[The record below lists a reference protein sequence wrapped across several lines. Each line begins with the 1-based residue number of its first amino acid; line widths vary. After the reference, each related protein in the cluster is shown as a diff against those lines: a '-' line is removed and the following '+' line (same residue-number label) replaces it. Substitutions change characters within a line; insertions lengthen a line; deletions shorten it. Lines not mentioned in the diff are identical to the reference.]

1 MGQEIDIREG
11 DLDEHVE
18 QARQWIASGMII
30 VAPLEHGYAFLV
42 DAFSHDAV
50 RAMHFLRGDE
60 LGVASQVMIADTN
73 VLGGITR
80 DIPEGACTLMDAFWP
95 GLISFTLLPHRGLS
109 WDLGDDKKLDE
120 VSVRIPSS
128 EFLLRLLKKTGP
140 LAVASAARVGQG
152 ATLDKTAIPALDR
165 DLAGIFHCGELAS
178 GPVSTIVLATEKDLL
193 VERVGAISLTQLGD
207 VLPAILE
214 DTTTD

>member
-1 MGQEIDIREG
+1 MAQEFDIREG

-18 QARQWIASGMII
+18 KAREFIASGFII
-30 VAPLEHGYAFLV
+30 AAPLEHAYAFIV

-50 RAMHFLRGDE
+50 RAMHVLRGDE
-60 LGVASQVMIADTN
+60 LGVAAQVMVADTA

-80 DIPEGACTLMDAFWP
+80 EIPEGAKVLMEEFWP
-95 GLISFTLLPHRGLS
+95 GLLSFTLLPHRGLS

-128 EFLLRLLKKTGP
+128 EFLMRLLRKTGP
-140 LAVASAARVGQG
+140 LAVASAARVGQRP
-152 ATLDKTAIPALDR
+152 TLEKSAIPALAK
-165 DLAGIFHCGELAS
+165 DLAGIFHTGVLTA
-178 GPVSTIVLATEKDLL
+178 GVGSTIVIATESDLL
-193 VERVGAISLTQLGD
+193 VERVGAISLDQLGE

-214 DTTTD
+214 DIPSE